1 MVFGIGV
8 RKDAARADLL
18 AACENDSGGPAALDG
33 DPLDRRLGPDRGAG
47 LARGVG
53 HRLGQAADASPH
65 EAPLP
70 DAAAGLLRGVVVEEH
85 VGGARCGRARGRVV
99 DRVPAERREDLL
111 GLEPLAQVLGC
122 GRPEQEGRVRDQR
135 PVARRHPAQL
145 REPRELAGT
154 HVARVRGSR
163 VDERRDQ
170 AGDARELLLEGGEST
185 RVRRG
190 ELLELA
196 LGGAQVVVEEERR
209 AVGPQVQRRPG
220 GIDSDPALDQ
230 AKVAPD
236 GLAQH
241 AEDVGAGRGMK
252 ARRELLGHRAAADDL
267 AALQDHRLEARAREV
282 VGRDQAVVAAADD
295 RDIPGLGDPAALMT
309 RAA

>member
-1 MVFGIGV
+1 MSGV
-8 RKDAARADLL
+8 IR
-18 AACENDSGGPAALDG
+18 PAISAK
-33 DPLDRRLGPDRGAG
+33 
-47 LARGVG
+47 
-53 HRLGQAADASPH
+53 
-65 EAPLP
+65 
-70 DAAAGLLRGVVVEEH
+70 
-85 VGGARCGRARGRVV
+85 
-99 DRVPAERREDLL
+99 
-111 GLEPLAQVLGC
+111 
-122 GRPEQEGRVRDQR
+122 
-135 PVARRHPAQL
+135 
-145 REPRELAGT
+145 
-154 HVARVRGSR
+154 
-163 VDERRDQ
+163 
-170 AGDARELLLEGGEST
+170 LLLERGKSA

-196 LGGAQVVVEEERR
+196 LGGAQVVVKEERG

-220 GIDSDPALDQ
+220 GIDRDPALDQ

-241 AEDVGAGRGMK
+241 AEDVGPGRGMK
-252 ARRELLGHRAAADDL
+252 PRRELLGHRAAADDL